1 MVNTSKTD
9 CSSLTNCFNI
19 STISELPTD
28 RATRNLTLMAKTLQT
43 LANFTRFQGKEDF
56 MEFLNDFLEAEAPR
70 MKEFLH
76 QISTRLDP
84 PASETILDWSGYI
97 DQGKQ
102 LSILHTLLSE
112 SFQKLPHGRHETLN
126 DLKVILDKITKA
138 KETNNFHNQSQTS
151 PQLSQSLD
159 SPNNQENHQQL
170 PSQPQQLGYRQNQRG
185 VIRGVLTPNSLE
197 RNIFRYND
205 PTVSPHLNLQPN
217 NKNQS
222 QTSINGSIY
231 SNHLPLQHSQSTSSI
246 SSSSNHNNNS
256 LSVYPLP
263 HQTLTDNQ
271 FIPTTVD
278 QYQTHKSHQ
287 PLEPSSSVRNYN
299 TTSHFYS
306 SAASPKSQAVRS
318 NTLPR
323 NNTLK
328 TANQVSN
335 IEVYHSA
342 AIDEATDTINANLIQ
357 IGLDPSSAFVRKSPT
372 PLLKLGHQPLLNH
385 RMRTQNGSHV
395 SLHSDRTNNA
405 SKNALNL
412 NLNLGI
418 PHNDHLTH
426 NPHSNMPMN
435 LEDLDDL
442 LKYGEEHADD
452 HTRQSKHPGG
462 HKEQLTSKGSNASIG
477 VCSSGYQ
484 TTTQS
489 PQSSS
494 PVELTVVPTAAPSKL
509 SGIMDYAASGGG
521 VGGRRP
527 MPQMQQIS
535 STPINAK
542 FTYLNNNNH
551 TSSGQSAL
559 AFKNPLYKM
568 HNTPASSHLSE
579 NSCSLTPSSSE
590 ERLSMDNYCTTVHVG
605 NGSQASAK
613 GSEADYSMHSLN
625 GSVARRQVSLG
636 GSNRVPRTNPLM
648 QVGRSGWIG
657 FLFLCNL
664 NLIRHLGL
672 QYKREDP
679 LVSEAF
685 KSTLRDLNNHHHS
698 RYQRRSSMESA
709 RTLSDSSTDTE
720 GKTDS
725 NARLQIY

>member
-1 MVNTSKTD
+1 
-9 CSSLTNCFNI
+9 
-19 STISELPTD
+19 
-28 RATRNLTLMAKTLQT
+28 
-43 LANFTRFQGKEDF
+43 
-56 MEFLNDFLEAEAPR
+56 

-76 QISTRLDP
+76 KISTRLETP
-84 PASETILDWSGYI
+84 TSETILDWSGYI

-102 LSILHTLLSE
+102 LSILHSLLSE
-112 SFQKLPHGRHETLN
+112 SFQKLPQGRHEQLN
-126 DLKVILDKITKA
+126 DLKIILDKITKA
-138 KETNNFHNQSQTS
+138 KETSSFINQSQS
-151 PQLSQSLD
+151 QSSQLSQSLD
-159 SPNNQENHQQL
+159 APNNQENHQQ
-170 PSQPQQLGYRQNQRG
+170 QQIQQGYRQNQRG
-185 VIRGVLTPNSLE
+185 VIRGVLTPSSLE

-205 PTVSPHLNLQPN
+205 PTVSPLLNLQQN
-217 NKNQS
+217 STNQS

-263 HQTLTDNQ
+263 HQQANDNQ

-278 QYQTHKSHQ
+278 QYQSQTTNKKPQ
-287 PLEPSSSVRNYN
+287 LETPSRNYN

-306 SAASPKSQAVRS
+306 SASSPKSQAVRS

-323 NNTLK
+323 KNPLK
-328 TANQVSN
+328 ATNQVSN

-372 PLLKLGHQPLLNH
+372 PIFKLGHQPLNH
-385 RMRTQNGSHV
+385 RIRTQNGSNM
-395 SLHSDRTNNA
+395 SLHSDRTINS

-426 NPHSNMPMN
+426 NQHSNMPMN

-452 HTRQSKHPGG
+452 IQSKHPA
-462 HKEQLTSKGSNASIG
+462 KEQLTSKGSNASIG

-494 PVELTVVPTAAPSKL
+494 PVELTVPVTAPSKL
-509 SGIMDYAASGGG
+509 SGMEYTQHPISG
-521 VGGRRP
+521 GGRRP

-542 FTYLNNNNH
+542 FTYLNNNNNH
-551 TSSGQSAL
+551 HASGQSAL

-590 ERLSMDNYCTTVHVG
+590 ERLSMDNYCTQVNIG
-605 NGSQASAK
+605 NGSHSAIGK
-613 GSEADYSMHSLN
+613 GSSEAEYSLHSHS
-625 GSVARRQVSLG
+625 GSAARRQVSLG

-648 QVGRSGWIG
+648 QV
-657 FLFLCNL
+657 
-664 NLIRHLGL
+664 
-672 QYKREDP
+672 
-679 LVSEAF
+679 
-685 KSTLRDLNNHHHS
+685 NNK
-698 RYQRRSSMESA
+698 Y
-709 RTLSDSSTDTE
+709 
-720 GKTDS
+720 
-725 NARLQIY
+725 IFVYC